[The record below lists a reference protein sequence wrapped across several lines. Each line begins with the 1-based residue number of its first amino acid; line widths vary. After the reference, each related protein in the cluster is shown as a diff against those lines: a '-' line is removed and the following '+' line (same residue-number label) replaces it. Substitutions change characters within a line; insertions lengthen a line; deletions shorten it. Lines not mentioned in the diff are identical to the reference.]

1 MEIVYGI
8 LPNRCLEWVLGV
20 PMTLALVGEHGPVN
34 MDHLSTAQAAW
45 AEACP
50 GSPVEAAHF
59 FTYLWALEGTEQ
71 GRELQRSL
79 RISWEERLE
88 GRSDRL
94 RKMP

>member
-1 MEIVYGI
+1 MGS
-8 LPNRCLEWVLGV
+8 RCAYDPG
-20 PMTLALVGEHGPVN
+20 AGGRARAGEHGPP
-34 MDHLSTAQAAW
+34 AQAAW